1 MKNTFEGYLRS
12 DGTAGTRNHI
22 GIVSSVICSSI
33 VTNEISEKVQGAIP
47 IVHSN
52 GCAQLGDDFR
62 VTKNMLVGVASNPN
76 LYASL
81 LVGLGCET
89 NQISGLLESIP
100 KTKPLKGIG
109 IQQMAGGKNTIET
122 GISIAS
128 SWSEEAE
135 KEKRETLPLSQL
147 KVGVVTVDIDEESL
161 KKMTPVVSELINML
175 IENDAS
181 VVMGL
186 TDTLEP
192 AGDVIAENV
201 DDIEL
206 KQKLVNI
213 SEGLYRRRWKENTEY
228 EVPSFSNEEKNLAS
242 VEAKLIGTNKIKNLL
257 NYNDNPEEQG
267 LHLMKSTRN
276 IVETLSNFASI
287 GCNFAIVLSSRGV
300 LTSSVAIPCMTIAPQ
315 DPSASFDELVDYKID
330 DGQTDQQ
337 AETAFNDLL
346 SYASGKQTVLEEYDL
361 GEFSI
366 PHVGTTF

>member
-1 MKNTFEGYLRS
+1 MKNTFEGYMRN

-52 GCAQLGDDFR
+52 GCAQLGDDFQ

-76 LYASL
+76 IYASL

-100 KTKPLKGIG
+100 KSKPLKGIG

-135 KEKRETLPLSQL
+135 KEKRETLPISQL
-147 KVGVVTVDIDEESL
+147 KVGVVTVDIEEESL
-161 KKMTPVVSELINML
+161 KKMTPVVSGVINKL
-175 IENDAS
+175 LENDAS
-181 VVMGL
+181 VIMGL

-201 DDIEL
+201 EDMKL
-206 KQKLVNI
+206 KQELVNI
-213 SEGLYRRRWKENTEY
+213 SEGLHRRRWEENKEY

-242 VEAKLIGTNKIKNLL
+242 LEARLIGTNKINSLL
-257 NYNDNPEEQG
+257 NYNDKPKKKG
-267 LHLMKSTRN
+267 LHLMKSSRN

-315 DPSASFDELVDYKID
+315 DSSDSFGELVDYKVD
-330 DGQTDQQ
+330 EGQNDQQ
-337 AETAFNDLL
+337 EEKVFDNLISL
-346 SYASGKQTVLEEYDL
+346 SSGKKTVLEEYEL

>member
-1 MKNTFEGYLRS
+1 MKKTFEGYLRS
-12 DGTAGTRNHI
+12 DGTVGTRNHI

-33 VTNEISEKVQGAIP
+33 VTNEISEKVPGAIP
-47 IVHSN
+47 IIHSN
-52 GCAQLGDDFR
+52 GCAQLGDDFK

-100 KTKPLKGIG
+100 KSKPLKGIG

-128 SWSEEAE
+128 SWSEEAK
-135 KEKRETLPLSQL
+135 KERRQTFPLSSL

-161 KKMTPVVSELINML
+161 KKITPVVSEVINTL
-175 IENDAS
+175 LENNAS
-181 VVMGL
+181 VVLGL

-192 AGDVIAENV
+192 AGDIIAENIE
-201 DDIEL
+201 DIEL

-213 SEGLYRRRWKENTEY
+213 SEGLDRKRWKENKEY
-228 EVPSFSNEEKNLAS
+228 EVQSYSGEEKNLAS
-242 VEAKLIGTNKIKNLL
+242 LEAGLIGTNKINSLL
-257 NYNDNPEEQG
+257 DYNDKPEENG
-267 LHLMKSTRN
+267 LYLMKSSRN

-287 GCNFAIVLSSRGV
+287 GCNFAIVLSSRGI

-315 DPSASFDELVDYKID
+315 NSSSSFDKLVDCKVDEGETGKQVEKIFD
-330 DGQTDQQ
+330 S
-337 AETAFNDLL
+337 LV
-346 SYASGKQTVLEEYDL
+346 SYASGKETVLEEFGL

>member
-1 MKNTFEGYLRS
+1 MKNTFEGYVRS

-47 IVHSN
+47 IIHSN
-52 GCAQLGDDFR
+52 GCAQLGDDFQ

-89 NQISGLLESIP
+89 NQISGLLESVP
-100 KTKPLKGIG
+100 KSKPLKGIG
-109 IQQMAGGKNTIET
+109 IQQMAGGKNTIES
-122 GISIAS
+122 GVSIAG
-128 SWSEEAE
+128 SWSEEAL
-135 KEKRETLPLSQL
+135 KEKRETLPLSLL
-147 KVGVVTVDIDEESL
+147 KVGVVAVDIDEQSL
-161 KKMTPVVSELINML
+161 KKITPVVNGVINTL
-175 IENDAS
+175 LKNDAS

-192 AGDVIAENV
+192 AGDIIAENV
-201 DDIEL
+201 EDIDL

-213 SEGLYRRRWKENTEY
+213 SEGMHRRRWKENKEY
-228 EVPSFSNEEKNLAS
+228 EVQSFSGEEKNIAS
-242 VEAKLIGTNKIKNLL
+242 LEARLIGTNKINSLL
-257 NYNDNPEEQG
+257 NYNEKPEEKG
-267 LHLMKSTRN
+267 LHLMKSSSN
-276 IVETLSNFASI
+276 IVETLSNIASI
-287 GCNFAIVLSSRGV
+287 GCNFAIILSSRGI

-315 DPSASFDELVDYKID
+315 DSGGSFEELVDYKV
-330 DGQTDQQ
+330 
-337 AETAFNDLL
+337 AEGKTNKQVEKVFQDLI
-346 SYASGKQTVLEEYDL
+346 SFASGKQTVLEEYEL